1 MYTSRCRND
10 SVIATSL
17 VANGRS
23 ASSAVGATG
32 SDAEGPVVSDIVG
45 VSRAVMNKGNT
56 KSVVR
61 HVMGEGATLT
71 VTVR

>member
-32 SDAEGPVVSDIVG
+32 SDAGGPVVSDIVG
-45 VSRAVMNKGNT
+45 VSRAVMNNGDTNC
-56 KSVVR
+56 VVR
-61 HVMGEGATLT
+61 HVMAKGATLT
-71 VTVR
+71 LIVR

>member
-1 MYTSRCRND
+1 MYTSRCRNN

-32 SDAEGPVVSDIVG
+32 SDPRGPVVSDVVG
-45 VSRAVMNKGNT
+45 VSCAVANNDNT
-56 KSVVR
+56 KCAVR
-61 HVMGEGATLT
+61 HVTGKGGTLT
-71 VTVR
+71 SAVR

>member
-56 KSVVR
+56 KCVVR

-71 VTVR
+71 LTVR